1 MRHAIQSLFN
11 NITELRYDLA
21 MEYRKLGNTE
31 IDVSVIC
38 LGTMT
43 WGQQNTRDEAFAQ
56 MDYACSQGVN
66 FFDTAE
72 LYAIPPKAETYG
84 RTEEIIGEW
93 LQARSSR
100 QQIVLASKIAGPGE
114 GWIPH
119 IRNGK
124 TRFNRIDIAS
134 ALDASLQRLQ
144 TDYLDLYQLHW
155 PQRQAN
161 FFGKLGFDTPTDEHI
176 TPILETLEALGEQ
189 VKAGKV
195 GHIGLSNETPW
206 GVMQFLHYAE
216 QAGLPRIV
224 SVQNPYSLLN
234 RSYEIGLA
242 EISWREQAGLLAYS
256 PLGFGV
262 LSGKYLD
269 GLYPDNARLTLF
281 PDYTRYSNAAAITAT
296 GQYIALARQ
305 HNLDPAQMALAY
317 VNSRPFLTSTIIGAT
332 TMEQL
337 KSNID
342 SINLVLPDDAI
353 AGIEAIHQAHPNP
366 SP

>member
-1 MRHAIQSLFN
+1 ML
-11 NITELRYDLA
+11 
-21 MEYRKLGNTE
+21 YRKLGNTD

-43 WGQQNTRDEAFAQ
+43 WGQQNTLEQAFEQ
-56 MDYACSQGVN
+56 MDYALTQGVN

-84 RTEEIIGEW
+84 RTEEIVGEW
-93 LQARSSR
+93 LQARGAR
-100 QQIVLASKIAGPGE
+100 EQIVLTSKIAGPGE
-114 GWIPH
+114 EWIPH
-119 IRNGK
+119 IRGGK
-124 TRFNRIDIAS
+124 TRFDKNDIPQ
-134 ALDASLQRLQ
+134 ALDASLKRLQ

-155 PQRQAN
+155 PQREAN
-161 FFGKLGFDTPTDEHI
+161 FFGKLGFEAPAEEHV

-195 GHIGLSNETPW
+195 RHIGLSNETPW

-234 RSYEIGLA
+234 RSYEVGLA
-242 EISWREQAGLLAYS
+242 EVSWREKVGLLSYS

-269 GLYPDNARLTLF
+269 GARPEGARITLY
-281 PDYTRYSNAAAITAT
+281 PDYTRYSNPAAVTAT
-296 GQYIALARQ
+296 EAYVTLARN
-305 HNLDPAQMALAY
+305 HGLDPAQMALAY

-337 KSNID
+337 RSNVD
-342 SINLVLPDDAI
+342 SINLTLSDEVLAAI
-353 AGIEAIHQAHPNP
+353 EEIHNNHANP